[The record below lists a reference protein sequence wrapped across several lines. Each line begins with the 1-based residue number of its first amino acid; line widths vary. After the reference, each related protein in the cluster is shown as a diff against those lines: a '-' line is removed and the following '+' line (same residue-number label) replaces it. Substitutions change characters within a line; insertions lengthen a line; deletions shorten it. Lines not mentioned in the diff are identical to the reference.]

1 MNQEQA
7 TMMLKA
13 LDDVL
18 TILIDIA
25 PGNANDLDELKDA
38 LNKLDIS
45 LENTATGEISGTD
58 S

>member
-7 TMMLKA
+7 TMVLKA
-13 LDDVL
+13 LDVVH

-38 LNKLDIS
+38 LNTLDIS
-45 LENTATGEISGTD
+45 LANTVTGEISETD